1 MPPRL
6 GQVHAALK
14 LSPLTKDQ
22 IMMMRKSVKKGA
34 AHAAVFAA
42 VLGGCAGFGPQADSW
57 VPAPVGAT
65 WEIAQRNTGSY
76 GKDTQLKVTRG
87 ADTTWQGAPVI
98 AMASSQGGTIIAR
111 PGDGKWIVMVGRDG
125 KPVMS
130 FDPPIGWEYPL
141 KVGKTW
147 TTRHRITTH
156 ATGNS
161 VAYEF
166 SCNVED
172 FEKVTVLAGTFD
184 TFRIRCKTNLG
195 TDETYWSSPGLG
207 PFVKTRLMRDARH
220 PAGAGTQESE
230 LVAKSF

>member
-1 MPPRL
+1 MF
-6 GQVHAALK
+6 
-14 LSPLTKDQ
+14 
-22 IMMMRKSVKKGA
+22 KSVNKSA
-34 AHAAVFAA
+34 APAAVFAA
-42 VLGGCAGFGPQADSW
+42 VLSGCAGVGPQMESW

-76 GKDTQLKVTRG
+76 GKDTQLKTTRD

-98 AMASSQGGTIIAR
+98 AMATSQGGTLIAR
-111 PGDGKWIVMVGRDG
+111 PGDGNWIVVLGRDG
-125 KPVMS
+125 KPAVS
-130 FDPPIGWEYPL
+130 FDPPIGWQYPL

-147 TTRHRITTH
+147 TTRHRMTMH

-161 VAYEF
+161 VEFDF

-172 FEKVTVLAGTFD
+172 FEKVTVRAGTFD
-184 TFRIRCKTNLG
+184 AFRVRCKTNLG
-195 TDETYWSSPGLG
+195 ADDTYWSSPGLG
-207 PFVKTRLMRDARH
+207 PFVKTRLLRDARH